1 MADISKIQILSG
13 TYNVKDET
21 ARTNISNINSEISN
35 IKNQGKPVGMNK
47 VIFIGD
53 SYGRLSG
60 QNTWIDVL
68 ISRLGLTSSDYYRYA
83 ENSVGFENYN
93 ATTNHRFIDLL
104 QEAVVDVPTAYLPEV
119 THIIVCGGANDM
131 VSTYTVGDITAR
143 ISAFVTYANTY
154 FPNAKVYVGMIGFTI
169 SPTSKIYLGKVLEAY
184 QKCIDY
190 GAIYLN
196 GIQNVSHNY
205 LYFGT
210 SDTDTVHPIQSG
222 STAIGNGLYECLMR
236 GSVDVYRDWIKVS
249 DSVSY
254 NDLYCCQNNDIYK
267 LKLNSTA
274 RLVNQSASI
283 VLSPSNPITLL
294 EYFSGYVGGVSNRN
308 NGSQYTLM
316 IEQTDGT
323 IYKANGTLNTTSYFY
338 QGNIRQKLVFIPH
351 DLDLT
356 NSGSDGYKVITNVYA
371 YWLTP
376 TELEF
381 NIYDC

>member
-83 ENSVGFENYN
+83 ENSTGFENYN

-104 QEAVVDVPTAYLPEV
+104 QEAVSDIPSANLSDV

-131 VSTYTVGDITAR
+131 KSEYAVGDITAR

-154 FPNAKVYVGMIGFTI
+154 FPNAKVYVGMIGFTT
-169 SPTSKIYLGKVLEAY
+169 SPTSKIYLGRVLEAY

-210 SDTDTVHPIQSG
+210 SDTDTVHPIQLG
-222 STAIGNGLYECLMR
+222 STAIGNGLYEALLK
-236 GSVDVYRDWIKVS
+236 GYVSVYREWLYVP
-249 DSVSY
+249 DSAGY
-254 NDLYCCQNNDIYK
+254 NGLYCSSNNDIYR
-267 LKLNSTA
+267 LKLSGVYRIVKEEST
-274 RLVNQSASI
+274 R
-283 VLSPSNPITLL
+283 VLSPNNPIVL
-294 EYFSGYVGGVSNRN
+294 FDYVGGCVGGVANRN
-308 NGSQYTLM
+308 NGKQYEL
-316 IEQTDGT
+316 IVEYTDGT
-323 IYKANGTLNTTSYFY
+323 TEKIHGTIGTSSYIFEN
-338 QGNIRQKLVFIPH
+338 NIRQQLVFTPCEI
-351 DLDLT
+351 DVT
-356 NSGSDGYKVITNVYA
+356 ESGSGGYKVIENVYG
-371 YWLTP
+371 YWITQDII
-376 TELEF
+376 EF

>member
-21 ARTNISNINSEISN
+21 ARTNISNINSEINN
-35 IKNQGKPVGMNK
+35 IKNQNKPVGMNK

-83 ENSVGFENYN
+83 ENSTGFENYN

-104 QEAVVDVPTAYLPEV
+104 QEAVADIPTAYLPEV

-131 VSTYTVGDITAR
+131 KVEYAVGDITAR

-154 FPNAKVYVGMIGFTI
+154 FPNAKVYVGMIGFTT
-169 SPTSKIYLGKVLEAY
+169 SPTSKIYLGRVLEAY
-184 QKCIDY
+184 EKCIDY

-210 SDTDTVHPIQSG
+210 SETDTVHPIQLG
-222 STAIGNGLYECLMR
+222 STAIGNGLYEALLK
-236 GSVDVYRDWIKVS
+236 GYVSVYREWLYVP
-249 DSVSY
+249 DSAGY
-254 NDLYCCQNNDIYK
+254 NGLYCSSNNDIYR
-267 LKLNSTA
+267 LKLSGVYRIVKEEST
-274 RLVNQSASI
+274 R
-283 VLSPSNPITLL
+283 VLSPNNPIVL
-294 EYFSGYVGGVSNRN
+294 FDFVGGCVGGVANRN
-308 NGSQYTLM
+308 NGKQYDL
-316 IEQTDGT
+316 IVEHTDGT
-323 IYKANGTLNTTSYFY
+323 CEKIHGTLGTSSYIFEN
-338 QGNIRQKLVFIPH
+338 NIRQQLVFTPCEI
-351 DLDLT
+351 DVT
-356 NSGSDGYKVITNVYA
+356 EAGSGGYKVIEDIYG
-371 YWLTP
+371 YWITQDII
-376 TELEF
+376 EF